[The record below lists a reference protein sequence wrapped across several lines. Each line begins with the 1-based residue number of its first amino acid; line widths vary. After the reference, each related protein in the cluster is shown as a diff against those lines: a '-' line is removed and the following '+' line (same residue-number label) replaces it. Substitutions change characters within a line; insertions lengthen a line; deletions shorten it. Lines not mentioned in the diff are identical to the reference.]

1 MAYTILLN
9 NFCNVSFDDI
19 LPSIRYFH
27 KLSFEKLFVFF
38 SNDFLQMSGI
48 FNFLLLPKMSRKELK
63 IRHYLIE
70 KIMFS

>member
-48 FNFLLLPKMSRKELK
+48 FNVLLPKMSRKELK